1 MSMENLLTKY
11 YGHLHR
17 AVAVGITEIEIQD
30 LVGVKTLELEE
41 GCYLWEPRA
50 RDAKIF

>member
-1 MSMENLLTKY
+1 MENLLTKY

-17 AVAVGITEIEIQD
+17 AGAVGVREIEIQD

-41 GCYLWEPRA
+41 GFYLWEPRA
-50 RDAKIF
+50 RDVKVF

>member
-11 YGHLHR
+11 YGHLR
-17 AVAVGITEIEIQD
+17 KAVAVGVKEIEIQD
-30 LVGVKTLELEE
+30 LAGVRTLELEE

-50 RDAKIF
+50 RDVKVF

>member
-1 MSMENLLTKY
+1 MSMGNLLTKY
-11 YGHLHR
+11 YGHLHM
-17 AVAVGITEIEIQD
+17 AVAVGVREIEIQD

-50 RDAKIF
+50 KNVKVF